1 MIVQILVCIS
11 IYLVVYAIYNNKYVF
26 SEDFIIKANEILSYD
41 TNFGELYE
49 NTKKQIQSWYQS
61 ITTNEQNAIG
71 GAASEET
78 MQDALYVE
86 CRLYDYKHDSWRPD
100 DYYIEDIRRLIKE
113 YWHQQHEEFLDILI
127 DVGDDKR
134 DESIYID
141 ILHTTFPYY
150 EDQEDE
156 ETFMVPIWAKCI
168 WKLASIGTPRAIKC
182 VKELRNSPYEYIRN
196 TVEQQYKLHGW
207 DK

>member
-1 MIVQILVCIS
+1 MISKDDYKVIADLAAKRITLEEFYKRFS
-11 IYLVVYAIYNNKYVF
+11 IDLLSNPHFLRDKWRMAIQEK
-26 SEDFIIKANEILSYD
+26 D
-41 TNFGELYE
+41 
-49 NTKKQIQSWYQS
+49 
-61 ITTNEQNAIG
+61 
-71 GAASEET
+71 EET

-168 WKLASIGTPRAIKC
+168 WKLASIGTPTAIKC
-182 VKELRNSPYEYIRN
+182 VKEFRNSPYEYIRN

>member
-1 MIVQILVCIS
+1 MISKDDYKVIADLAAKRITLEEFYKRFS
-11 IYLVVYAIYNNKYVF
+11 IDLLSNPHFLRDKWRMAIQEK
-26 SEDFIIKANEILSYD
+26 D
-41 TNFGELYE
+41 
-49 NTKKQIQSWYQS
+49 
-61 ITTNEQNAIG
+61 
-71 GAASEET
+71 EET

>member
-1 MIVQILVCIS
+1 MISKDDYKVIADLAAKRITLEEFYKRFS
-11 IYLVVYAIYNNKYVF
+11 IDLLSNPHFLRDKWRMAIQEK
-26 SEDFIIKANEILSYD
+26 D
-41 TNFGELYE
+41 
-49 NTKKQIQSWYQS
+49 
-61 ITTNEQNAIG
+61 
-71 GAASEET
+71 EET

-150 EDQEDE
+150 EDQEEE